1 MAPLH
6 ALAAALLVVTATA
19 FAPPRTQVGGCRRA
33 RRAAAPSR
41 APPLTLVLGG
51 RGAEADLVPGE
62 DLHAILGVERDA
74 TAAQIRAAY
83 RQRARI
89 IHPDVSTAADAPR
102 DFRRLSA
109 AAAILLY
116 QREAWESGGVPEWS
130 LDLESRTEGAGGG
143 WAADSKSWGPVF
155 SAVIGPWLSWY
166 AFVALDSL

>member
-1 MAPLH
+1 MVVAKRLVAKRRGSPLLMLLLLATFLSAPAVQ
-6 ALAAALLVVTATA
+6 ALDI
-19 FAPPRTQVGGCRRA
+19 
-33 RRAAAPSR
+33 SHYE
-41 APPLTLVLGG
+41 VLGL
-51 RGAEADLVPGE
+51 DKT
-62 DLHAILGVERDA
+62 A

-109 AAAILLY
+109 AAAILLSDR
-116 QREAWESGGVPEWS
+116 REAWESGGVPEWS

-166 AFVALDSL
+166 AFVALDNL